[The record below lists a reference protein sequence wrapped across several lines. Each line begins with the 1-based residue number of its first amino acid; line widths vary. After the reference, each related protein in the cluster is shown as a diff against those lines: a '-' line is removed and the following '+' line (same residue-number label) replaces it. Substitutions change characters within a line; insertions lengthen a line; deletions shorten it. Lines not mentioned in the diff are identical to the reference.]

1 MWRLRLLQLLVCGGG
16 SVVVGQSSSPALP
29 PLPAPP
35 ATQFDVVAAMCAA
48 TSAEERMALVE
59 RVFDTVGLVASYGGN
74 NTLTEPT
81 CATNAD
87 HQQGFYIVYEKTSG
101 IVHASP
107 IYFHPV
113 DAMDGGALVE
123 MDWVLQGSD
132 EVNFGSRCSNAGYW
146 IPLNG
151 PGFDGGY
158 THPNPNDPDRYQAP
172 CPFGY
177 NCTQGKPQNLRDA
190 PVNASYSDPS
200 FDSSTQILA
209 WSGSTSSSG
218 QCAVVPDEYTCA
230 CSPLI
235 PTNKTAL
242 WFTRLTYTTNIS
254 PPPPLR
260 PPQFP
265 PPPASPP
272 GFFMLSVVP
281 GSGLLVWHLF
291 LLGGVLLL
299 LVVVG
304 ACLVR
309 RCCRSSENSRLLEA
323 PARHAQWTQH
333 GPVGDRSRGTA
344 GLQMQ
349 GRSHGRSPH
358 SKGQVVTNHL

>member
-1 MWRLRLLQLLVCGGG
+1 
-16 SVVVGQSSSPALP
+16 
-29 PLPAPP
+29 
-35 ATQFDVVAAMCAA
+35 
-48 TSAEERMALVE
+48 MALVE
-59 RVFDTVGLVASYGGN
+59 RVFDTVGLAASYGGN

-87 HQQGFYIVYEKTSG
+87 HQQGFFIVYGSTIGVGSQ
-101 IVHASP
+101 HAVP

-132 EVNFGSRCSNAGYW
+132 EVHFIGSRCSNTGYW
-146 IPLNG
+146 ILSMVR
-151 PGFDGGY
+151 DLMEA
-158 THPNPNDPDRYQAP
+158 TRTQPNDPDRYQAP

-254 PPPPLR
+254 PPPSLPPPSPLR

-272 GFFMLSVVP
+272 RILHVERCAWEW
-281 GSGLLVWHLF
+281 LLVWHLF

-344 GLQMQ
+344 GLHMQ
-349 GRSHGRSPH
+349 GRSQPQPTLKGPGGDEPSVMEGRGGGGILSRFSLSVVCVKCIVTGH
-358 SKGQVVTNHL
+358 SMVL